1 MSSDLN
7 SRLEAVGS
15 DQFAS
20 RAGGAQPGRLWAE
33 NRLAAFSGETRKAAY
48 QLVEGFQILPVSSL
62 LPLARVRVSKLN
74 HTALLVPRDHAIR
87 RTPARWPD
95 HLFVCD
101 TD

>member
-1 MSSDLN
+1 MTALGPQTDWQLS
-7 SRLEAVGS
+7 V
-15 DQFAS
+15 
-20 RAGGAQPGRLWAE
+20 
-33 NRLAAFSGETRKAAY
+33 GETRKAAHK
-48 QLVEGFQILPVSSL
+48 LAEGFQVLPVSSL